1 MELRT
6 EGTGNSHT
14 CLPGSRLPTS
24 ARASSDPRGQSTAL
38 RASSADTP
46 RNVKFIFS
54 VPAPKPLGK
63 TLTGRAP
70 LKRPLQNQAAGA
82 PGQDHV
88 FSGLIQTCN
97 KVREG
102 SCVCTCVC
110 VCVCVCARVQLLSCV
125 QLFATSRTA
134 AHWASLFAEFS
145 RQEYWSGLP
154 FLTPG
159 DLPDPGIE
167 PLSPASPALIRAFFT
182 TQPPR
187 KPKEGSCILGMGL
200 GPTTVHPWAAWLSPL
215 TSTPH
220 LFTPAK
226 APPTRM

>member
-70 LKRPLQNQAAGA
+70 LRRPLQNQAAGA

-110 VCVCVCARVQLLSCV
+110 VCVCVCVHVFSCSV
-125 QLFATSRTA
+125 
-134 AHWASLFAEFS
+134 ASNSLRPQGLQPTGLVCSQNFPGKNTGVACHFS
-145 RQEYWSGLP
+145 LQGI
-154 FLTPG
+154 FLT
-159 DLPDPGIE
+159 
-167 PLSPASPALIRAFFT
+167 
-182 TQPPR
+182 Q
-187 KPKEGSCILGMGL
+187 GL
-200 GPTTVHPWAAWLSPL
+200 NPCLLRVLHW
-215 TSTPH
+215 
-220 LFTPAK
+220 
-226 APPTRM
+226 